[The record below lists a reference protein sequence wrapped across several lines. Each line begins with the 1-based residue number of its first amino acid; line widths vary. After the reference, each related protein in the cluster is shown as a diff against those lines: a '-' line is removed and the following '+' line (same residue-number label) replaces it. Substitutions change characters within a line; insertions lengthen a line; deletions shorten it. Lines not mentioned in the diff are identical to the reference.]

1 MNNLIQI
8 AIARAK
14 RNRAR
19 MHRLWTW
26 VMTRPPK
33 QKDACLRI
41 LEAVFEKD
49 APPTTNRRN

>member
-1 MNNLIQI
+1 MNNIVQI
-8 AIARAK
+8 AIARAR
-14 RNRAR
+14 RNRAK
-19 MHRLWTW
+19 MNRLWAW

-49 APPTTNRRN
+49 APPTTSRRN